1 MPGRRGALPT
11 ALPLLAALTMLTTLA
26 LAAPAAAFEPP
37 PIPLDGLGR
46 LSTVA
51 TSITPGSVNRTSVD
65 LTASYDVDLA
75 VRYGDRAVRMDTT
88 ATITNTSGTSIDRLE
103 LNTVAA
109 RLGNLRLYRVSVD
122 NRTLFPGA
130 GSQVRVDD
138 QTLIVPLGGVLLPG
152 ATTRVR
158 VIYHATLRT
167 STAGSDWFFTRANG
181 IVELYRAIP
190 WVSLER
196 PFDRTNHGDP
206 FITPTAPR
214 VTLKLTTDRAMTVA
228 ANATRTSVSANGR
241 VQTFVATN
249 VRDLP
254 LAMAPDFRVSTVTIG
269 DTRIRVY
276 ARPGAP
282 SSALLAQARL
292 AIQRIERLVGPY
304 PWPVY
309 TVVESA
315 GGYAM
320 EGPGT
325 AWIPRGTGSASLPYL
340 LAHETAHQWLP
351 GLVGNDQWAEP
362 FADEA
367 VADMIART
375 TLNERRAPRCAEG
388 RLDLDITRYSG
399 GCYYEVVYIQ
409 GGNWLNDLRR
419 DMGDAA
425 FWAAMRDYLDERRF
439 ALGSIRELLDTLDE
453 ATPLD
458 VRDRAEPFFPSVY

>member
-1 MPGRRGALPT
+1 MPGRRGALLT
-11 ALPLLAALTMLTTLA
+11 ALLLLATVAALCAPQPTLA
-26 LAAPAAAFEPP
+26 ADPDSPADEVRLPAAA
-37 PIPLDGLGR
+37 
-46 LSTVA
+46 TA
-51 TSITPGSVNRTSVD
+51 ITPGSVNRTSVD

-75 VRYGDRAVRMDTT
+75 VRSGDRAVRMDTT
-88 ATITNTSGTSIDRLE
+88 ATITNTSGGSIDRLE
-103 LNTVAA
+103 LNTVVA
-109 RLGNLRLYRVSVD
+109 RLGDLRLYRVSVD
-122 NRTLFPGA
+122 NRTLFPA
-130 GSQVRVDD
+130 TGSAVRIDD

-167 STAGSDWFFTRANG
+167 TTAGSDWFFTRANG

-190 WVSLER
+190 WISLER
-196 PFDRTNHGDP
+196 PFERTNHGDP
-206 FITPTAPR
+206 FITPTASR
-214 VTLKLTTDRAMTVA
+214 VTLKLTTDRVMTVA
-228 ANATRTSVSANGR
+228 LNATRTSVSANGR
-241 VQTFVATN
+241 VQEFVATN

-254 LAMAPDFRVSTVTIG
+254 LAMAPDFRVSTTTVG
-269 DTRIRVY
+269 DTLIRVY

-282 SSALLAQARL
+282 AAGLLSQARL
-292 AIQRIERLVGPY
+292 AIQRIERLVLPY

-325 AWIPRGTGSASLPYL
+325 AWIPRGIDRARLPYL

-375 TLNERRAPRCAEG
+375 TLNERRAPRCAEN
-388 RLDLDITRYSG
+388 RLDLDITRYTG
-399 GCYYEVVYIQ
+399 ACYYEVVYIQ

-419 DMGDAA
+419 RMGDDA
-425 FWAAMRDYLDERRF
+425 FWGALRDYLDDRRF
-439 ALGSIRELLDTLDE
+439 GLGSIRELLDTFDA

-458 VRDRAEPFFPSVY
+458 LRERAQPFFPGVY

>member
-1 MPGRRGALPT
+1 MPGRRGALPV
-11 ALPLLAALTMLTTLA
+11 ALLLLATVATLCAAL
-26 LAAPAAAFEPP
+26 PAAAADPP
-37 PIPLDGLGR
+37 GPSDDLRVPV
-46 LSTVA
+46 VA
-51 TSITPGSVNRTSVD
+51 TAITPGSVNRTSVD
-65 LTASYDVDLA
+65 LSASYDVDLA

-88 ATITNTSGTSIDRLE
+88 ATITNTSGGPIDRLE

-122 NRTLFPGA
+122 NRTLFPATGRA
-130 GSQVRVDD
+130 VRIDD

-158 VIYHATLRT
+158 VIYHATLRS

-206 FITPTAPR
+206 FITPTASR
-214 VTLKLTTDRAMTVA
+214 VTLKLTTDRPMTVA
-228 ANATRTSVSANGR
+228 VNATRTSVSANGR
-241 VQTFVATN
+241 AQTFVARN

-254 LAMAPDFRVSTVTIG
+254 LAMAPDFRVSTARVG
-269 DTRIRVY
+269 DTEIRVY
-276 ARPGAP
+276 ARPGGS

-304 PWPVY
+304 AWPVY

-325 AWIPRGTGSASLPYL
+325 AWIPRGIERARLPYL

-375 TLNERRAPRCAEG
+375 TLNERRAPRCAEN
-388 RLDLDITRYSG
+388 RLDLDITRYTG
-399 GCYYEVVYIQ
+399 ACYYEVVYIQ

-419 DMGDAA
+419 AMGNDA
-425 FWAAMRDYLDERRF
+425 FWGGLRDYLEERRF
-439 ALGSIRELLDTLDE
+439 ELGSIRELLDTLDA
-453 ATPLD
+453 ATPID
-458 VRDRAEPFFPSVY
+458 VRARAEPFFPGVY

>member
-1 MPGRRGALPT
+1 M
-11 ALPLLAALTMLTTLA
+11 
-26 LAAPAAAFEPP
+26 
-37 PIPLDGLGR
+37 
-46 LSTVA
+46 
-51 TSITPGSVNRTSVD
+51 
-65 LTASYDVDLA
+65 
-75 VRYGDRAVRMDTT
+75 
-88 ATITNTSGTSIDRLE
+88 
-103 LNTVAA
+103 
-109 RLGNLRLYRVSVD
+109 
-122 NRTLFPGA
+122 
-130 GSQVRVDD
+130 
-138 QTLIVPLGGVLLPG
+138 PLGGVLLPG
-152 ATTRVR
+152 ASTRVR

-167 STAGSDWFFTRANG
+167 STAGSDWLFTRANG

-190 WVSLER
+190 WISLER

-206 FITPTAPR
+206 FITPTASR
-214 VTLKLTTDRAMTVA
+214 VTLTLTTDRPMTVA
-228 ANATRTSVSANGR
+228 ANATRTSRSADGK

-254 LAMAPDFRVSTVTIG
+254 LAMAPDFRVTTATAG

-282 SSALLAQARL
+282 ASTLLAQARL
-292 AIQRIERLVGPY
+292 AIQRIERLVGAY
-304 PWPVY
+304 PWPLY

-325 AWIPRGTGSASLPYL
+325 AWIPRGIDPARLRYL

-388 RLDLDITRYSG
+388 RLDLDITRYTA

-419 DMGDAA
+419 QMGDGA
-425 FWAAMRDYLDERRF
+425 FWGAMREYLGERRF
-439 ALGSIRELLDTLDE
+439 EIGSIRALLDTLDA
-453 ATPLD
+453 ATPVD
-458 VRDRAEPFFPSVY
+458 VRDQAEPFFPGVY